1 MDVLAPLSPYLDAGA
16 PAIILIG
23 AIFSRISAI
32 AFLTPGIGERAVPVR
47 VRLTAAIAITII
59 IAPMVLTPEMRPPS
73 EPAAIAALYAAE
85 ALSGLLIG
93 FALRIMVFILQIA
106 GAITA
111 QSLSL
116 AQLFGPTVGF
126 DSESPFAAILVM
138 AGVALAAATGLHIHL
153 VGAIAD
159 VYEALPFGLFPGAEE
174 TGEWS
179 TNRVGA
185 ALFKSLALASPF
197 VILGFLYS
205 LALAAASRA
214 MPQLLVALVG
224 VPLLIGLGMLGLY
237 LAIPEIFARWAL
249 ALADTMSD
257 PLGGLTG

>member
-1 MDVLAPLSPYLDAGA
+1 MDFLAPLSPILEAGA
-16 PAIILIG
+16 PAILLIG
-23 AIFSRISAI
+23 AIFTRISAI
-32 AFLTPGIGERAVPVR
+32 AFFAPGIGERVVPTR
-47 VRLTAAIAITII
+47 VRLAVAVAITIV
-59 IAPMVLTPEMRPPS
+59 IAPMVLSPQMRPPA

-85 ALSGLLIG
+85 AACGLVIG
-93 FALRIMVFILQIA
+93 FALRIMIFILQIA

-111 QSLSL
+111 QHLSL

-138 AGVALAAATGLHIHL
+138 GGVALAAATGLHIHL

-159 VYEALPFGLFPGAEE
+159 VYEALPFGLFPGAAE

-179 TNRVGA
+179 STRVGE
-185 ALFKSLALASPF
+185 ALFKALALSSPF

-214 MPQLLVALVG
+214 MPQLMAAFVGAPAITLAGLALFAAAA
-224 VPLLIGLGMLGLY
+224 PILLFEWLEGFQNVLFD
-237 LAIPEIFARWAL
+237 IFAGRL
-249 ALADTMSD
+249 
-257 PLGGLTG
+257 